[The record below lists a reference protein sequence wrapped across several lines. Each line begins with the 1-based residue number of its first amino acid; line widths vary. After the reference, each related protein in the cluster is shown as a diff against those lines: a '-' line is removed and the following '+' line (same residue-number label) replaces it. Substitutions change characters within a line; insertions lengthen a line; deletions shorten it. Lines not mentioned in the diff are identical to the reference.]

1 MIRAIVTD
9 IEGTTTSISF
19 VTEVLFPYARA
30 HMAEFVRAH
39 ADDANVQ
46 ALLGEVST
54 LSGQSLDEG
63 QAIDQLIR
71 WMDEDRK
78 IGPLKAL
85 QGLIWEAGYQSG
97 AFQGHIYPDAV
108 DRLRQW
114 KEAGLALYVY
124 SSGSTHAQQLLF
136 GHTGYGDLTPLFS
149 GFFDTRVGAKQEA
162 DSYRAIAG
170 HIACPPGE
178 ILFLSDIAAELDAA
192 RLVGFN
198 TCQLLREGASGAESH
213 PHATRFDA
221 IIVSV

>member
-85 QGLIWEAGYQSG
+85 QGLIWESGYQSG
-97 AFQGHIYPDAV
+97 AFQGHVYPDVV

-114 KEAGLALYVY
+114 KDAGIALYVY

-136 GHTGYGDLTPLFS
+136 GHTAYGDLTPLFS

-162 DSYRAIAG
+162 GSYRKIAG
-170 HIACPPGE
+170 QIACPPGE

-192 RLVGFN
+192 RTAGLN
-198 TCQLLREGASGAESH
+198 TCQLLREGAKGAENH
-213 PHATRFDA
+213 PHVTQFDA
-221 IIVSV
+221 IIVSI